1 MALLDDADFL
11 RLRSLACS
19 GVLDL
24 QAVHGFLLAVFS
36 PAAEGERSCGAK
48 AGRRRKCAAATK
60 EAGGTSST
68 LCEEEDNGALQTDVG
83 SAMELDGARAPLRR
97 FGVLA
102 LKKLAAELDM
112 REESME
118 SVLSYLEAESHPSL
132 RMLPSAPLSVK
143 VLFYAA
149 TPEQLASQ
157 HPVVQVCGCDSG

>member
-24 QAVHGFLLAVFS
+24 QAVRAFLLAVFS
-36 PAAEGERSCGAK
+36 PVAEGERRRGAK
-48 AGRRRKCAAATK
+48 AAGGKGRVQKLARATK
-60 EAGGTSST
+60 EAGDASSDVCDAQNEAAQKT
-68 LCEEEDNGALQTDVG
+68 DEASAEGEDGVAVL
-83 SAMELDGARAPLRR
+83 RRR

-118 SVLSYLEAESHPSL
+118 SVLSYLEAEVHPCL

-143 VLFYAA
+143 VSFYAA
-149 TPEQLASQ
+149 SSEQLAPQ
-157 HPVVQVCGCDSG
+157 HPVVQV